1 MRVVPDAGVAVALLT
16 NGGNPIAL
24 FRDLYGELLRETP
37 ASRCPPTPCRRSRR
51 WRSTRRRMPASTSAR
66 ARRFASQAKE
76 GGLVA
81 VQTITGLGS
90 ELTPDPV
97 ELPLRRVAEDDDLFL
112 TQHPAAPGMWLPVR
126 FVTLD
131 DGTRLLHAAGRAT
144 LRTGD

>member
-1 MRVVPDAGVAVALLT
+1 MPADAVP
-16 NGGNPIAL
+16 P
-24 FRDLYGELLRETP
+24 ETP
-37 ASRCPPTPCRRSRR
+37 LPVDPSAYAGLYEREGASIRV
-51 WRSTRRRMPASTSAR
+51 R
-66 ARRFASQAKE
+66 AKD
-76 GGLVA
+76 GGIVA
-81 VQTITGLGS
+81 VQTTTGLGS